1 MLVSLNT
8 LHDMVLYTVRE
19 QDYMSVHQSVLVSIN
34 THHDTVVYK
43 VRQIALFHLLHGLS
57 ALSINIILTCQNTL
71 QILKKTQYMH
81 S

>member
-1 MLVSLNT
+1 
-8 LHDMVLYTVRE
+8 
-19 QDYMSVHQSVLVSIN
+19 MSVHQSLLVSIN

-71 QILKKTQYMH
+71 QILKKDTIHTFVVEQKASIDH
-81 S
+81 ETF